1 LRIAALLIHQSLQ
14 SQIVRADDE
23 WAQLTAQS
31 FNCTRNHCKPSSASK
46 RAWQQ
51 AIRAGSTT
59 NVAGLHGHAA
69 TWLEKQTE
77 APASARKNGKPYMDD
92 VMKAI
97 NELYPL
103 IPPIAVLQLRS
114 LAMKL
119 KTSLAALMVA
129 ASLFGCA
136 TSSHHGVNLNLV
148 ATRQNAG
155 QIGTVTLTD
164 WDKKTGLSFFIS
176 GAPSGVTLP
185 LRLYSFIN
193 NGTCEQPGSVAYA
206 MNDTVNTERQPIR
219 GWSFTRTAPVP
230 LQTLVDGKYSVVVR
244 TAATDGN
251 VDIFCGDIKATEPVK

>member
-1 LRIAALLIHQSLQ
+1 
-14 SQIVRADDE
+14 
-23 WAQLTAQS
+23 
-31 FNCTRNHCKPSSASK
+31 
-46 RAWQQ
+46 
-51 AIRAGSTT
+51 
-59 NVAGLHGHAA
+59 
-69 TWLEKQTE
+69 
-77 APASARKNGKPYMDD
+77 
-92 VMKAI
+92 
-97 NELYPL
+97 
-103 IPPIAVLQLRS
+103 
-114 LAMKL
+114 MKL

-136 TSSHHGVNLNLV
+136 TSSHHSVNVNLV

-176 GAPSGVTLP
+176 GAPSGVILP

-244 TAATDGN
+244 TAPTDGN